1 MDKRLTQFKKAQ
13 EDFFKA
19 RVAWQK
25 EVEALL
31 LLFSE
36 EEHHL
41 RIFDED
47 EIDYFYVNGK
57 LPVFDNGMIVVGC
70 VNALETKYF
79 VSNAVLRIDIPEEE
93 SEENP
98 IAINVAATHYGVP
111 KRRVI

>member
-1 MDKRLTQFKKAQ
+1 M
-13 EDFFKA
+13 
-19 RVAWQK
+19 
-25 EVEALL
+25 
-31 LLFSE
+31 FSE

-57 LPVFDNGMIVVGC
+57 LPVFDSGMIVAGY
-70 VNALETKYF
+70 VNASEKYF
-79 VSNAVLRIDIPEEE
+79 VSNAVLRVDIPEEE